1 MYIHISGYFNEE
13 EHVEMINEMKY
24 FFFQQTKKKKKQFYS
39 NISACTYI
47 ILNSFKIADFFD
59 NKKLFTEGC

>member
-24 FFFQQTKKKKKQFYS
+24 FFFLVDKEKEKTILFKHF
-39 NISACTYI
+39 CLYI
-47 ILNSFKIADFFD
+47 YYF
-59 NKKLFTEGC
+59 E

>member
-1 MYIHISGYFNEE
+1 
-13 EHVEMINEMKY
+13 MINEMKF
-24 FFFQQTKKKKKQFYS
+24 FFFQQTKKKKKLFYS